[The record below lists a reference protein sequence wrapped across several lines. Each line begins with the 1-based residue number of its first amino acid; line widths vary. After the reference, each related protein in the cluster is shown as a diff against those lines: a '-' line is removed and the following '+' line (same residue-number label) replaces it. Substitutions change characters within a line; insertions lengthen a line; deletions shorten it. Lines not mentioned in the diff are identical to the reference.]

1 MAFSVISHTPSINAT
16 GVYRNDSI
24 KVTFNKRLNV
34 NTIDYTT
41 FSVNDHD
48 TFSSVPGG
56 YSVELDN
63 SGNAFTAVFIPETV
77 MSSNRRY
84 DVYIYGS
91 PDSIL
96 SLDNDSLDDTYSFS
110 FVTGTGV
117 WEEAGVSGLP
127 ASGYGVPS
135 SPVFSGIYQPDDDI
149 TSFAVVSTDPKHQEP
164 NVSRK
169 IASSDPSGILIS
181 FNTYISSSLSEI
193 SGYITIKEEA
203 VL

>member
-1 MAFSVISHTPSINAT
+1 MAFSVISHTPAINAT

-24 KVTFNKRLNV
+24 KVTFNKRLNI

-56 YSVELDN
+56 YSVDLDN
-63 SGNAFTAVFIPETV
+63 SGNAYTAVFIPATI
-77 MSSNRRY
+77 MSPNRKY
-84 DVYIYGS
+84 DVYVYGS

-96 SLDNDSLDDTYSFS
+96 SLDNDSLDNTYSFS

-117 WEEAGVSGLP
+117 WETPGVSGLP
-127 ASGYGVPS
+127 ASGYG
-135 SPVFSGIYQPDDDI
+135 SPAAPIFSGTYQPDDDI
-149 TSFAVVSTDPKHQEP
+149 TEFAVISTFPKHQEP
-164 NVSRK
+164 NVNRN
-169 IASSDPSGILIS
+169 INVATPSGIQIS
-181 FNTYISSSLSEI
+181 FNSYIGSSLSEL
-193 SGYITIKEEA
+193 SGYITIREEA